1 MTPPAHVRA
10 GAATVPDRT
19 CPPPLTGLRVV
30 STANALPAAIVGQ
43 VLADYGAEVVLLE
56 PPAGSRLRNHA
67 AWGYWSRGQHSVIVD
82 LSDAGE
88 QERAR
93 RLLGRSDVFVDGWG
107 SGVAA
112 RLGLAPE
119 ILEAR
124 NPRLIQVRIS
134 AFGDDS
140 PLAGLKGWESVVMAR
155 TGGSTSFAN
164 LSPRPGPSFVSTPYC
179 SVSAAHLALQG
190 ALGALVER
198 ERSGRGQ
205 RVSTS
210 LVQGLLAF
218 DTWNWLIHV
227 LALRHASA
235 FELEPAFDPKN
246 LVPNT
251 PFFFRLL
258 VGLAKDGKWLQFS
271 QTTERLWRAFLRA
284 CGLDP
289 DDPGVQQSAVSEDP
303 AVRVRFWETLL
314 RAVRSRTAA
323 EWRAVFD
330 ADPDVWAEE
339 FRNERTALEHP
350 QLLADHRVAKGPDG
364 RLTPGALAQG
374 SIWPAFAPSPG
385 PLLGAGTGRLVD
397 EPAEAR
403 STPAAAGSEPALA
416 GVTILELGTF
426 YAAPYGATLLAEQG
440 ARVIKIEPAEGDPI
454 RNVVG
459 IPDLGGI
466 KVLHGKES
474 IVADLATPEG
484 QEVLAKLTRNADVV
498 LQSYRA
504 GVAERLRCTAADLLA
519 INPDLVY
526 VSSPGY
532 GDGPPCG
539 HRPAF
544 APTIGAASGLAVRNA
559 GGWSAVP
566 DGPDLDETTVKRT
579 AAKLSSAAMGMGN
592 ADGFAALGV
601 GTAILLGLLGRRRF
615 GGGNVMRASMLST
628 MTHALG
634 DWLMAGPGAR
644 AAAPDEELMGVG
656 PLHRLYETA
665 QGWVMLVAQSERE
678 RTALAAATS
687 VDLADAGFGAKLEA
701 AFLAEPAARWQQRL
715 LADGVTCV
723 EVSPQGVEKTMM
735 LGPLGTELG
744 VVTTAW
750 HPAMQEYPRPSALTT
765 YSRSRSV
772 LGPAPLLGEQTEA
785 IQAELEEADR

>member
-1 MTPPAHVRA
+1 VGSLVDESVTEPR
-10 GAATVPDRT
+10 RRF
-19 CPPPLTGLRVV
+19 PLPLDGLRVV

-43 VLADYGAEVVLLE
+43 VFADYGAEVLLLE
-56 PPAGSRLRNHA
+56 PPAGSRLRNHP
-67 AWGYWSRGQHSVIVD
+67 AWEYWSRGQHSVLVD
-82 LSDAGE
+82 LSDAE
-88 QERAR
+88 QQERVR

-124 NPRLIQVRIS
+124 NPRLVQVRIS
-134 AFGDDS
+134 AFGDHPS
-140 PLAGLKGWESVVMAR
+140 LAGLKGWESVVMAL
-155 TGGSTSFAN
+155 TGGSSSFAN
-164 LSPRPGPSFVSTPYC
+164 LSARPGPSFVSTPYC

-190 ALGALVER
+190 ALEALLER

-205 RVSTS
+205 RVRTS

-235 FELEPAFDPKN
+235 FELEPAFDPKT

-251 PFFFRLL
+251 PFIFRLL
-258 VGLAKDGKWLQFS
+258 VALAKDGKWLQFS
-271 QTTERLWRAFLRA
+271 QTTERLWHAFLRA

-323 EWRAVFD
+323 EWRVVFD

-350 QLLADHRVAKGPDG
+350 QLLADHRVAQGPDG
-364 RLTPGALAQG
+364 ALTPSALVEG
-374 SIWPAFAPSPG
+374 SAWPAFAPWPG
-385 PLLGAGTGRLVD
+385 PLLGADTGRFAD
-397 EPAEAR
+397 QPAEAP
-403 STPAAAGSEPALA
+403 SSPDDAGSEPALA

-459 IPDLGGI
+459 IPELGGI

-474 IVADLATPEG
+474 IVADLATPDG
-484 QEVLAKLTRNADVV
+484 QEVLAKLTRKADVV

-504 GVAERLRCTAADLLA
+504 GVAERLHCTAADLLA

-532 GDGPPCG
+532 GEGPPCG

-544 APTIGAASGLAVRNA
+544 APTIGAASGLAVRNT
-559 GGWSAVP
+559 GGWGAVP

-579 AAKLSSAAMGMGN
+579 AVKLSSAAMGMGN

-601 GTAILLGLLGRRRF
+601 GTAILLGLLGQRRF
-615 GGGNVMRASMLST
+615 GGGNVMRTSMLST
-628 MTHALG
+628 MSHALG
-634 DWLMAGPGAR
+634 DWLMAGPGTR
-644 AAAPDEELMGVG
+644 APAPDKELMGVG

-665 QGWVMLVAQSERE
+665 QGWVMLAAEGESERA
-678 RTALAAATS
+678 ALAAATR
-687 VDLADAGFGAKLEA
+687 VDLAGAGFETKLEA
-701 AFLAEPAARWQQRL
+701 AFLAEPAARWQARL
-715 LADGVTCV
+715 LADGVSCV
-723 EVSPQGVEKTMM
+723 EVSPQGVEMTMM

-744 VVTTAW
+744 VVTTAR
-750 HPAMQEYPRPSALTT
+750 HPAMEEYPRPSALTT
-765 YSRSRSV
+765 FSRSRSV

-785 IQAELEEADR
+785 IQAELEAEDR